1 MQAHQSDARIEGSSM
16 SDVLPRS
23 GDTITPRESADLMRL
38 FAELSD
44 LASRARDV
52 LRSAPQALALQRL
65 READA
70 RIQEKIDSITA
81 IVR

>member
-1 MQAHQSDARIEGSSM
+1 M

-23 GDTITPRESADLMRL
+23 GDTVTPRESADLMRL
-38 FAELSD
+38 YAELAD

-52 LRSAPQALALQRL
+52 LRSAPQAVALQRL
-65 READA
+65 REVDA
-70 RIQEKIDSITA
+70 RIREKIDSIRA